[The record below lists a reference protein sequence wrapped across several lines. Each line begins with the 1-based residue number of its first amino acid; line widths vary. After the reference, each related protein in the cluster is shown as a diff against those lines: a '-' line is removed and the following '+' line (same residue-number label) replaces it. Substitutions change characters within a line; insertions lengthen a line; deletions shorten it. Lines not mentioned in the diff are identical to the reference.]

1 MGIFDR
7 LGKQTQ
13 GAPQPRQGQPQQM
26 MNPRQMRQAMQQ
38 ELGKLSANPGEY
50 LKGYGLTIPDGMT
63 DARQIT
69 EHLLQSGQISA
80 PRYQA
85 ILRMVNSMPR

>member
-1 MGIFDR
+1 
-7 LGKQTQ
+7 
-13 GAPQPRQGQPQQM
+13 M